1 MDKLDRL
8 DRMVM
13 KYVILAALFIL
24 VIFNYQ
30 NIFQMIREFW
40 DIIAPVVYGFVF
52 AYILNLIMVMYEGIW
67 FPESDN
73 EYLNRVRRPVSIILA
88 LITVI
93 IVIVLIL
100 WLIIPQL
107 ISLVQTLLENLPIM
121 VAYVQRII
129 DDLEQ
134 VYPEIDTI
142 ISNLNIN
149 WENIARDAA
158 SFANNI
164 LGSTFTTFQLLTSS
178 LFKLVIILV
187 VAIYALLSKEK
198 IQYQIKRMARAYLD
212 KNRYRRIGYVLRV
225 TNESFSSF
233 ITGMLLEA
241 IIYGS
246 LVTVG
251 MMLFN
256 FPYAGMIGALS
267 GALALVPMVGAI
279 LSALIGALLIF
290 VQNPIQGLVFL
301 IFNFLLQ
308 QIESNVIYPRVVG
321 GSIGLPGIWT
331 FIAVTI
337 GGGILGPSGFFL
349 GVPIASAVYKL
360 IRTDVEYRELD
371 QSKAVE
377 NDLSMSS

>member
-1 MDKLDRL
+1 MDKLGRL

-13 KYVILAALFIL
+13 KYVSLAAVFIL

-30 NIFQMIREFW
+30 HIFAGLRELW
-40 DIIAPVVYGFVF
+40 NVISPVVYGFVF
-52 AYILNLIMVMYEGIW
+52 AYILNLIMVMYEGFW
-67 FPESDN
+67 FPETDN
-73 EYLNRVRRPVSIILA
+73 ELLIRARRPVSILLA

-93 IVIVLIL
+93 IVIVLVL

-107 ISLVQTLLENLPIM
+107 ISLVQTLLENLPLM
-121 VAYVQRII
+121 VEYIQRWIE
-129 DDLEQ
+129 DLEDI
-134 VYPEIDTI
+134 YPQIDTLVN
-142 ISNLNIN
+142 NLNIN

-178 LFKLVIILV
+178 LFRLVIILV
-187 VAIYALLSKEK
+187 VAIYALFSKEK
-198 IQYQIKRMARAYLD
+198 IQRQVKRVLRAYMKRD
-212 KNRYRRIGYVLRV
+212 HFRRLKYVLRV

-233 ITGMLLEA
+233 ITGMLIEA
-241 IIYGS
+241 IIYGT

-251 MMLFN
+251 MMIFN

-279 LSALIGALLIF
+279 LSAVIGTMLIF
-290 VQNPIQGLVFL
+290 VQNPIQGLF
-301 IFNFLLQ
+301 FLLFNIVLQ
-308 QIESNVIYPRVVG
+308 QLESNAIYPRIVG

-337 GGGILGPSGFFL
+337 GGGILGPAGFFL
-349 GVPIASAVYKL
+349 GVPIASVIYKL
-360 IRTDVEYRELD
+360 IRSNVEYKEHYYELD
-371 QSKAVE
+371 HESE
-377 NDLSMSS
+377 LTF

>member
-1 MDKLDRL
+1 MDKLGRL

-13 KYVILAALFIL
+13 KYVILGAVFIL

-30 NIFQMIREFW
+30 HIFYGISEFW
-40 DIIAPVVYGFVF
+40 NIISPVVYGFVF
-52 AYILNLIMVMYEGIW
+52 SYILNLIMVMYEGVW
-67 FPESDN
+67 FPETNN
-73 EYLNRVRRPVSIILA
+73 EHLLRLRRPISILLA

-93 IVIVLIL
+93 IVIVLVL

-107 ISLVQTLLENLPIM
+107 ISLVQTLLENLPLMIT
-121 VAYVQRII
+121 YIQRWIE
-129 DDLEQ
+129 DLEQ
-134 VYPEIDTI
+134 IYPEIDTLI
-142 ISNLNIN
+142 NNLNIN

-164 LGSTFTTFQLLTSS
+164 LGSTFTTFQILTSS
-178 LFKLVIILV
+178 LFRLVIILV
-187 VAIYALLSKEK
+187 VAIYALFSKEK
-198 IQYQIKRMARAYLD
+198 LQNQVKRLAKAYLKKD
-212 KNRYRRIGYVLRV
+212 RYRRLGYIMRV

-233 ITGMLLEA
+233 ITGMLIEA

-246 LVTVG
+246 LVTIG
-251 MMLFN
+251 MMIFN

-279 LSALIGALLIF
+279 LSAIIGTLLIF
-290 VQNPIQGLVFL
+290 VQNPIQGLFFL
-301 IFNFLLQ
+301 LFNIILQ

-337 GGGILGPSGFFL
+337 GGGILGPAGFFL
-349 GVPIASAVYKL
+349 GVPIASAIYKL
-360 IRTDVEYRELD
+360 ISSDIEYREHQLIVNPD
-371 QSKAVE
+371 NNLRQI
-377 NDLSMSS
+377 

>member
-1 MDKLDRL
+1 MDKLGRL

-13 KYVILAALFIL
+13 KYVSLAAVFIL

-30 NIFQMIREFW
+30 HIFAGLRELW
-40 DIIAPVVYGFVF
+40 NVISPVVYGFVF
-52 AYILNLIMVMYEGIW
+52 AYILNLIMVMYEGFW
-67 FPESDN
+67 FPETDN
-73 EYLNRVRRPVSIILA
+73 ELLIRARRPVSILLA

-93 IVIVLIL
+93 IVIVLVL

-107 ISLVQTLLENLPIM
+107 ISLVQTLLENLPLMIE
-121 VAYVQRII
+121 YIQRWIE
-129 DDLEQ
+129 DLEDI
-134 VYPEIDTI
+134 YPQIDTLVN
-142 ISNLNIN
+142 NLNIN

-178 LFKLVIILV
+178 LFRLVIILV
-187 VAIYALLSKEK
+187 VAIYALFSKEK
-198 IQYQIKRMARAYLD
+198 IQRQVKRVLRAYMKRD
-212 KNRYRRIGYVLRV
+212 HFRRLKYVLRV

-233 ITGMLLEA
+233 ITGMLIEA
-241 IIYGS
+241 IIYGT

-251 MMLFN
+251 MMIFN

-279 LSALIGALLIF
+279 LSAVIGTMLIF
-290 VQNPIQGLVFL
+290 VQNPIQGLF
-301 IFNFLLQ
+301 FLLFNIVLQ
-308 QIESNVIYPRVVG
+308 QLESNAIYPRIVG

-337 GGGILGPSGFFL
+337 GGGILGPAGFFL
-349 GVPIASAVYKL
+349 GVPIASVIYKL
-360 IRTDVEYRELD
+360 IRSNVEYKEHYYELD
-371 QSKAVE
+371 HESE
-377 NDLSMSS
+377 LTF

>member
-1 MDKLDRL
+1 MDKLGRL

-13 KYVILAALFIL
+13 KYVSLAAVFIL

-30 NIFQMIREFW
+30 HIFAGLRELW
-40 DIIAPVVYGFVF
+40 DVISPVVYGFVF
-52 AYILNLIMVMYEGIW
+52 AYILNLIMVMYEGFW
-67 FPESDN
+67 FPETDN
-73 EYLNRVRRPVSIILA
+73 ELLIRARRPVSILLA

-93 IVIVLIL
+93 IVIVLVL

-107 ISLVQTLLENLPIM
+107 ISLVQTLLENLPLM
-121 VAYVQRII
+121 VEYIQRWIE
-129 DDLEQ
+129 DLEDI
-134 VYPEIDTI
+134 YPQIDTLVN
-142 ISNLNIN
+142 NLNIN

-178 LFKLVIILV
+178 LFRLVVILV
-187 VAIYALLSKEK
+187 VAIYALFSKEK
-198 IQYQIKRMARAYLD
+198 IQRQVKRVLRAYMKRD
-212 KNRYRRIGYVLRV
+212 HFRRLKYVLRV

-233 ITGMLLEA
+233 ITGMLIEA
-241 IIYGS
+241 IIYGT

-251 MMLFN
+251 MMIFN

-279 LSALIGALLIF
+279 LSAVIGTMLIF
-290 VQNPIQGLVFL
+290 VQNPIQGLF
-301 IFNFLLQ
+301 FLLFNIVLQ
-308 QIESNVIYPRVVG
+308 QLESNAIYPRIVG

-337 GGGILGPSGFFL
+337 GGGILGPAGFFL
-349 GVPIASAVYKL
+349 GVPIASVIYKL
-360 IRTDVEYRELD
+360 IRSNVEYKEHYYELD
-371 QSKAVE
+371 HGNE
-377 NDLSMSS
+377 LTF

>member
-1 MDKLDRL
+1 MDKLGRL

-13 KYVILAALFIL
+13 KYVSLAAVFIL

-30 NIFQMIREFW
+30 HIFAGLRELW
-40 DIIAPVVYGFVF
+40 DVISPVVYGFVF
-52 AYILNLIMVMYEGIW
+52 AYILNLIMVMYEGFW
-67 FPESDN
+67 FPETDN
-73 EYLNRVRRPVSIILA
+73 ELLIRARRPVSILLA

-93 IVIVLIL
+93 IVIVLVL

-107 ISLVQTLLENLPIM
+107 ISLVQTLLENLPLM
-121 VAYVQRII
+121 VEYIQRWIE
-129 DDLEQ
+129 DLEDI
-134 VYPEIDTI
+134 YPQIDTLVN
-142 ISNLNIN
+142 NLNIN

-178 LFKLVIILV
+178 LFRLVVILV
-187 VAIYALLSKEK
+187 VAIYALFSKEK
-198 IQYQIKRMARAYLD
+198 IQRQVKRVLRAYMKRD
-212 KNRYRRIGYVLRV
+212 HFRRLKYVLRV

-233 ITGMLLEA
+233 ITGMLIEA
-241 IIYGS
+241 IIYGT

-251 MMLFN
+251 MMIFN

-279 LSALIGALLIF
+279 LSAVIGTMLIF
-290 VQNPIQGLVFL
+290 VQNPIQGLF
-301 IFNFLLQ
+301 FLLFNIVLQ
-308 QIESNVIYPRVVG
+308 QLESNAIYPRIVG

-337 GGGILGPSGFFL
+337 GGGILGPAGFFL
-349 GVPIASAVYKL
+349 GVPIASVIYKL
-360 IRTDVEYRELD
+360 IRSNVEYKEHYYELD
-371 QSKAVE
+371 HESE
-377 NDLSMSS
+377 LIF

>member
-1 MDKLDRL
+1 MDKLGRL

-13 KYVILAALFIL
+13 KYVSLAAVFIL

-30 NIFQMIREFW
+30 HIFAGLRELW
-40 DIIAPVVYGFVF
+40 DVISPVVYGFVF
-52 AYILNLIMVMYEGIW
+52 AYILNLIMVMYEGFW
-67 FPESDN
+67 FPETDN
-73 EYLNRVRRPVSIILA
+73 ELLIRARRPVSILLA

-93 IVIVLIL
+93 IVIVLVL

-107 ISLVQTLLENLPIM
+107 ISLVQTLLENLPLM
-121 VAYVQRII
+121 VEYIQRWIE
-129 DDLEQ
+129 DLEDI
-134 VYPEIDTI
+134 YPQIDTLVN
-142 ISNLNIN
+142 NLNIN

-178 LFKLVIILV
+178 LFRLVVILV
-187 VAIYALLSKEK
+187 VAIYALFSKEK
-198 IQYQIKRMARAYLD
+198 IQRQVKRVLRAYMKRD
-212 KNRYRRIGYVLRV
+212 HFRRLKYVLRV

-233 ITGMLLEA
+233 ITGMLIEA
-241 IIYGS
+241 IIYGT

-251 MMLFN
+251 MMIFN

-279 LSALIGALLIF
+279 LSAVIGTMLIF
-290 VQNPIQGLVFL
+290 VQNPIQGLF
-301 IFNFLLQ
+301 FLLFNIVLQ
-308 QIESNVIYPRVVG
+308 QLESNAIYPRIVG

-337 GGGILGPSGFFL
+337 GGGILGPAGFFL
-349 GVPIASAVYKL
+349 GVPIASVIYKL
-360 IRTDVEYRELD
+360 IRSNVEYKEHYYELD
-371 QSKAVE
+371 HESE
-377 NDLSMSS
+377 LTF

>member
-1 MDKLDRL
+1 MDKLGRL

-13 KYVILAALFIL
+13 KYVSLAAVFIL

-30 NIFQMIREFW
+30 HIFAGLRELW
-40 DIIAPVVYGFVF
+40 DVISPVVYGFVF
-52 AYILNLIMVMYEGIW
+52 AYILNLIMVMYEGFW
-67 FPESDN
+67 FPETDN
-73 EYLNRVRRPVSIILA
+73 ELLIRARRPVSILLA

-93 IVIVLIL
+93 IVIVLVL

-107 ISLVQTLLENLPIM
+107 ISLVQTLLENLPLM
-121 VAYVQRII
+121 VEYIQRWIE
-129 DDLEQ
+129 DLEEI
-134 VYPEIDTI
+134 YPQIDTLI
-142 ISNLNIN
+142 NNLNIN

-178 LFKLVIILV
+178 LFRLVVILV
-187 VAIYALLSKEK
+187 VAIYALFSKEK
-198 IQYQIKRMARAYLD
+198 LQRQVKRVLRAYMKRD
-212 KNRYRRIGYVLRV
+212 HFRRLKYVLRV

-233 ITGMLLEA
+233 ITGMLIEA
-241 IIYGS
+241 IIYGT

-251 MMLFN
+251 MMIFN

-279 LSALIGALLIF
+279 LSAVIGTMLIF
-290 VQNPIQGLVFL
+290 VQNPIQGLF
-301 IFNFLLQ
+301 FLLFNIVLQ
-308 QIESNVIYPRVVG
+308 QLESNAIYPRIVG

-337 GGGILGPSGFFL
+337 GGGILGPAGFFL
-349 GVPIASAVYKL
+349 GVPIASVIYKL
-360 IRTDVEYRELD
+360 IRSNVEYKEHYYELD
-371 QSKAVE
+371 HESE
-377 NDLSMSS
+377 LTF

>member
-13 KYVILAALFIL
+13 KYVSLAAVFIL

-30 NIFQMIREFW
+30 HIFAGLRELW
-40 DIIAPVVYGFVF
+40 DVISPVVYGFVF
-52 AYILNLIMVMYEGIW
+52 AYILNLIMVMYEGFW
-67 FPESDN
+67 FPETDN
-73 EYLNRVRRPVSIILA
+73 ELLIRARRPVSILLA

-93 IVIVLIL
+93 IVIVLVL

-107 ISLVQTLLENLPIM
+107 ISLVQTLLENLPLM
-121 VAYVQRII
+121 VEYIQRWIE
-129 DDLEQ
+129 DLEEI
-134 VYPEIDTI
+134 YPQIDTLI
-142 ISNLNIN
+142 NNLNIN

-178 LFKLVIILV
+178 LFRLVVILV
-187 VAIYALLSKEK
+187 VAIYALFSKEK
-198 IQYQIKRMARAYLD
+198 IQRQVKRVLRAYMKRD
-212 KNRYRRIGYVLRV
+212 HFRRLKYVLRV

-233 ITGMLLEA
+233 ITGMLIEA
-241 IIYGS
+241 IIYGT

-251 MMLFN
+251 MMIFN

-279 LSALIGALLIF
+279 LSAVIGTMLIF
-290 VQNPIQGLVFL
+290 VQNPIQGLF
-301 IFNFLLQ
+301 FLLFNIVLQ
-308 QIESNVIYPRVVG
+308 QLESNAIYPRIVG

-337 GGGILGPSGFFL
+337 GGGILGPAGFFL
-349 GVPIASAVYKL
+349 GVPIASVIYKL
-360 IRTDVEYRELD
+360 IRSNVEYKEHHYELD
-371 QSKAVE
+371 HGNE
-377 NDLSMSS
+377 LTF

>member
-1 MDKLDRL
+1 MDKLGRL

-13 KYVILAALFIL
+13 KYVSLAAVFIL

-30 NIFQMIREFW
+30 HIFAGLRELW
-40 DIIAPVVYGFVF
+40 DVISPVVYGFVF
-52 AYILNLIMVMYEGIW
+52 AYILNLIMVMYEGVW
-67 FPESDN
+67 FPETDN
-73 EYLNRVRRPVSIILA
+73 ELLIRARRPVSILLA

-93 IVIVLIL
+93 IVIVLVL

-107 ISLVQTLLENLPIM
+107 ISLVQTLLENLPLM
-121 VAYVQRII
+121 VEYIQRWIE
-129 DDLEQ
+129 DLEDI
-134 VYPEIDTI
+134 YPQIDTLLN
-142 ISNLNIN
+142 NLNIN

-178 LFKLVIILV
+178 LFRLVVILV
-187 VAIYALLSKEK
+187 VAIYALFSKEK
-198 IQYQIKRMARAYLD
+198 IQRQVKRVLRAYMKRD
-212 KNRYRRIGYVLRV
+212 HFRRLKYVLRV

-233 ITGMLLEA
+233 ITGMLIEA
-241 IIYGS
+241 IIYGT

-251 MMLFN
+251 MMIFN

-279 LSALIGALLIF
+279 LSAVIGTMLIF
-290 VQNPIQGLVFL
+290 VQNPIQGLF
-301 IFNFLLQ
+301 FLLFNIVLQ
-308 QIESNVIYPRVVG
+308 QLESNAIYPRIVG

-337 GGGILGPSGFFL
+337 GGGILGPAGFFL
-349 GVPIASAVYKL
+349 GVPIASVIYKL
-360 IRTDVEYRELD
+360 IRSNVEYKEHYYELD
-371 QSKAVE
+371 HESE
-377 NDLSMSS
+377 LTF

>member
-13 KYVILAALFIL
+13 KYVSLAAVFIL

-30 NIFQMIREFW
+30 HIFAGLRELW
-40 DIIAPVVYGFVF
+40 DVISPVVYGFVF
-52 AYILNLIMVMYEGIW
+52 AYILNLIMVMYEGFW
-67 FPESDN
+67 FPETDN
-73 EYLNRVRRPVSIILA
+73 ELLIRARRPVSILLA

-93 IVIVLIL
+93 IVIVLVL

-107 ISLVQTLLENLPIM
+107 ISLVQTLLENLPLM
-121 VAYVQRII
+121 VEYIQRWIE
-129 DDLEQ
+129 DLEDI
-134 VYPEIDTI
+134 YPQIDTLVN
-142 ISNLNIN
+142 NLNIN

-178 LFKLVIILV
+178 LFRLVVILV
-187 VAIYALLSKEK
+187 VAIYALFSKEK
-198 IQYQIKRMARAYLD
+198 IQRQVKRVLRAYMKRD
-212 KNRYRRIGYVLRV
+212 HFRRLKYVLRV

-233 ITGMLLEA
+233 ITGMLIEA
-241 IIYGS
+241 IIYGT

-251 MMLFN
+251 MMIFN

-279 LSALIGALLIF
+279 LSAVIGTMLIF
-290 VQNPIQGLVFL
+290 VQNPIQGLF
-301 IFNFLLQ
+301 FLLFNIVLQ
-308 QIESNVIYPRVVG
+308 QLESNAIYPRIVG

-337 GGGILGPSGFFL
+337 GGGILGPAGFFL
-349 GVPIASAVYKL
+349 GVPIASVIYKL
-360 IRTDVEYRELD
+360 IRSNVEYKEHYYELD
-371 QSKAVE
+371 HESE
-377 NDLSMSS
+377 LTF

>member
-1 MDKLDRL
+1 MDKLGRL

-13 KYVILAALFIL
+13 KYVSLAAVFIL

-30 NIFQMIREFW
+30 HIFAGLRELW
-40 DIIAPVVYGFVF
+40 DVISPVVYGFVF
-52 AYILNLIMVMYEGIW
+52 AYILNLIMVMYEGVW
-67 FPESDN
+67 FPETDN
-73 EYLNRVRRPVSIILA
+73 ELLIRARRPVSILLA

-93 IVIVLIL
+93 IVIVLVL

-107 ISLVQTLLENLPIM
+107 ISLVQTLLENLPLM
-121 VAYVQRII
+121 VEYIQRWIE
-129 DDLEQ
+129 DLEEI
-134 VYPEIDTI
+134 YPQIDTLVN
-142 ISNLNIN
+142 NLNIN

-178 LFKLVIILV
+178 LFRLVVILV
-187 VAIYALLSKEK
+187 VAIYALFSKEK
-198 IQYQIKRMARAYLD
+198 IQRQVKRVLRAYMKRD
-212 KNRYRRIGYVLRV
+212 HFRRLKYVLRV

-233 ITGMLLEA
+233 ITGMLIEA
-241 IIYGS
+241 IIYGT

-251 MMLFN
+251 MMIFN

-279 LSALIGALLIF
+279 LSAVIGTMLIF
-290 VQNPIQGLVFL
+290 VQNPIQGLF
-301 IFNFLLQ
+301 FLLFNIVLQ
-308 QIESNVIYPRVVG
+308 QLESNAIYPRIVG

-337 GGGILGPSGFFL
+337 GGGILGPAGFFL
-349 GVPIASAVYKL
+349 GVPIASVIYKL
-360 IRTDVEYRELD
+360 IRSNVEYKEHYYELD
-371 QSKAVE
+371 HESE
-377 NDLSMSS
+377 LIF

>member
-1 MDKLDRL
+1 MDKLGRL

-13 KYVILAALFIL
+13 KYVSLAAVFIL

-30 NIFQMIREFW
+30 HIFAGLRELW
-40 DIIAPVVYGFVF
+40 DVISPVVYGFVF
-52 AYILNLIMVMYEGIW
+52 AYILNLIMVMYEGFW
-67 FPESDN
+67 FPETDD
-73 EYLNRVRRPVSIILA
+73 ELLIRARRPVSILLA

-93 IVIVLIL
+93 IVIVLVL

-107 ISLVQTLLENLPIM
+107 ISLVQTLLENLPLM
-121 VAYVQRII
+121 VEYIQRWIE
-129 DDLEQ
+129 DLEDI
-134 VYPEIDTI
+134 YPQIDTLVN
-142 ISNLNIN
+142 NLNIN

-178 LFKLVIILV
+178 LFRLVVILV
-187 VAIYALLSKEK
+187 VAIYALFSKEK
-198 IQYQIKRMARAYLD
+198 IQRQVKRVLRAYMKRD
-212 KNRYRRIGYVLRV
+212 HFRRLKYVLRV

-233 ITGMLLEA
+233 ITGMLIEA
-241 IIYGS
+241 IIYGT

-251 MMLFN
+251 MMIFN

-279 LSALIGALLIF
+279 LSAVIGTMLIF
-290 VQNPIQGLVFL
+290 VQNPIQGLF
-301 IFNFLLQ
+301 FLLFNIVLQ
-308 QIESNVIYPRVVG
+308 QLESNAIYPRIVG

-337 GGGILGPSGFFL
+337 GGGILGPAGFFL
-349 GVPIASAVYKL
+349 GVPIASVIYKL
-360 IRTDVEYRELD
+360 IRSNVEYKEHYYELD
-371 QSKAVE
+371 HGNE
-377 NDLSMSS
+377 LTF

>member
-1 MDKLDRL
+1 MDKLGRL

-13 KYVILAALFIL
+13 KYVSLAAVFIL

-30 NIFQMIREFW
+30 HIFAGLRELW
-40 DIIAPVVYGFVF
+40 DVISPVVYGFVF
-52 AYILNLIMVMYEGIW
+52 AYILNLIMVMYEGFW
-67 FPESDN
+67 FLETDN
-73 EYLNRVRRPVSIILA
+73 ELLIRARRPVSILLA

-93 IVIVLIL
+93 IVIVLVL

-107 ISLVQTLLENLPIM
+107 ISLVQTLLENLPLM
-121 VAYVQRII
+121 VEYIQRWIE
-129 DDLEQ
+129 DLEEI
-134 VYPEIDTI
+134 YPQIDTLI
-142 ISNLNIN
+142 NNLNIN

-178 LFKLVIILV
+178 LFRLVVILV
-187 VAIYALLSKEK
+187 VAIYALFSKEK
-198 IQYQIKRMARAYLD
+198 IQRQVKRVLRAYMKRD
-212 KNRYRRIGYVLRV
+212 HFRRLKYVLRV

-233 ITGMLLEA
+233 ITGMLIEA
-241 IIYGS
+241 IIYGT

-251 MMLFN
+251 MMIFN

-279 LSALIGALLIF
+279 LSAVIGTMLIF
-290 VQNPIQGLVFL
+290 VQNPIQGLF
-301 IFNFLLQ
+301 FLLFNIVLQ
-308 QIESNVIYPRVVG
+308 QLESNAIYPRIVG

-337 GGGILGPSGFFL
+337 GGGILGPAGFFL
-349 GVPIASAVYKL
+349 GVPIASVIYKL
-360 IRTDVEYRELD
+360 IRSNVEYKEHYYELD
-371 QSKAVE
+371 HESE
-377 NDLSMSS
+377 LTF

>member
-1 MDKLDRL
+1 MDKLGRL

-13 KYVILAALFIL
+13 KYVSLAAVFIL

-30 NIFQMIREFW
+30 HIFAGLRELW
-40 DIIAPVVYGFVF
+40 DVISPVVYGFVF
-52 AYILNLIMVMYEGIW
+52 AYILNLIMVMYEGFW
-67 FPESDN
+67 FPETDN
-73 EYLNRVRRPVSIILA
+73 ELLIRARRPVSILLA

-93 IVIVLIL
+93 IVIVLVL

-107 ISLVQTLLENLPIM
+107 ISLVQTLLENLPLM
-121 VAYVQRII
+121 VEYIQRWIE
-129 DDLEQ
+129 DLEEI
-134 VYPEIDTI
+134 YPQIDTLVN
-142 ISNLNIN
+142 NLNIN

-178 LFKLVIILV
+178 LFRLVIILV
-187 VAIYALLSKEK
+187 VAIYALFSKEK
-198 IQYQIKRMARAYLD
+198 IQRQVKRVLRAYMKRD
-212 KNRYRRIGYVLRV
+212 HFRRLKYVLRV

-233 ITGMLLEA
+233 ITGMLIEA
-241 IIYGS
+241 IIYGT

-251 MMLFN
+251 MMIFN

-279 LSALIGALLIF
+279 LSAVIGTMLIF
-290 VQNPIQGLVFL
+290 VQNPIQGLF
-301 IFNFLLQ
+301 FLLFNIVLQ
-308 QIESNVIYPRVVG
+308 QLESNAIYPRIVG

-337 GGGILGPSGFFL
+337 GGGILGPAGFFL
-349 GVPIASAVYKL
+349 GVPIASVIYKL
-360 IRTDVEYRELD
+360 IRSNVEYKEHYYELD
-371 QSKAVE
+371 HESE
-377 NDLSMSS
+377 LTF

>member
-13 KYVILAALFIL
+13 KYVSLAAVFIL

-30 NIFQMIREFW
+30 HIFAGLRELW
-40 DIIAPVVYGFVF
+40 DVISPVVYGFVF
-52 AYILNLIMVMYEGIW
+52 AYILNLIMVMYEGFW
-67 FPESDN
+67 FPETDN
-73 EYLNRVRRPVSIILA
+73 ELLIRARRPVSILLA

-93 IVIVLIL
+93 IVIVLVL

-107 ISLVQTLLENLPIM
+107 ISLVQTLLENLPLM
-121 VAYVQRII
+121 VEYIQRWIE
-129 DDLEQ
+129 DLEEI
-134 VYPEIDTI
+134 YPQIDTLI
-142 ISNLNIN
+142 NNLNIN

-178 LFKLVIILV
+178 LFRLVIILV
-187 VAIYALLSKEK
+187 VAIYALFSKEK
-198 IQYQIKRMARAYLD
+198 IQRQVKRVLRAYMKID
-212 KNRYRRIGYVLRV
+212 HFRRLKYVLRV

-233 ITGMLLEA
+233 ITGMLIEA
-241 IIYGS
+241 IIYGT

-251 MMLFN
+251 MMIFN

-279 LSALIGALLIF
+279 LSAVIGTMLIF
-290 VQNPIQGLVFL
+290 VQNPIQGLF
-301 IFNFLLQ
+301 FLLFNIVLQ
-308 QIESNVIYPRVVG
+308 QLESNAIYPRIVG

-337 GGGILGPSGFFL
+337 GGGILGPAGFFL
-349 GVPIASAVYKL
+349 GVPIASVIYKL
-360 IRTDVEYRELD
+360 IRSNVEYKEHYYELD
-371 QSKAVE
+371 HESE
-377 NDLSMSS
+377 LTF

>member
-1 MDKLDRL
+1 MDKLGRL

-13 KYVILAALFIL
+13 KYVSLAAVFIL

-30 NIFQMIREFW
+30 HIFAGLRELW
-40 DIIAPVVYGFVF
+40 DVISPVVYGFVF
-52 AYILNLIMVMYEGIW
+52 AYILNLIMVMYEGVW
-67 FPESDN
+67 FPETDD
-73 EYLNRVRRPVSIILA
+73 ELLIRARRPVSILLA

-93 IVIVLIL
+93 IVIVLVL

-107 ISLVQTLLENLPIM
+107 ISLVQTLLENLPLM
-121 VAYVQRII
+121 VEYIQRWIE
-129 DDLEQ
+129 DLEEI
-134 VYPEIDTI
+134 YPQIDTLLN
-142 ISNLNIN
+142 NLNIN

-178 LFKLVIILV
+178 LFRLVVILV
-187 VAIYALLSKEK
+187 VAIYALFSKEK
-198 IQYQIKRMARAYLD
+198 IQRQVKLVLRAYMKRD
-212 KNRYRRIGYVLRV
+212 HFRRLKYVLRV

-233 ITGMLLEA
+233 ITGMLIEA
-241 IIYGS
+241 IIYGT

-251 MMLFN
+251 MMIFN

-279 LSALIGALLIF
+279 LSAVIGTMLIF
-290 VQNPIQGLVFL
+290 VQNPIQGLF
-301 IFNFLLQ
+301 FLLFNIVLQ
-308 QIESNVIYPRVVG
+308 QLESNAIYPRIVG

-337 GGGILGPSGFFL
+337 GGGILGPAGFFL
-349 GVPIASAVYKL
+349 GVPIASVIYKL
-360 IRTDVEYRELD
+360 IRSNVEYKEHYYELD
-371 QSKAVE
+371 HESE
-377 NDLSMSS
+377 LTF

>member
-13 KYVILAALFIL
+13 KYVSLAAVFIL

-30 NIFQMIREFW
+30 HIFAGLRELW
-40 DIIAPVVYGFVF
+40 DVISPVVYGFVF
-52 AYILNLIMVMYEGIW
+52 AYILNLIMVMYEGFW
-67 FPESDN
+67 FPETDN
-73 EYLNRVRRPVSIILA
+73 ELLIRARRPVSILLA

-93 IVIVLIL
+93 IVIVLVL

-107 ISLVQTLLENLPIM
+107 ISLVQTLLENLPLM
-121 VAYVQRII
+121 VEYIQRWIE
-129 DDLEQ
+129 DLEDI
-134 VYPEIDTI
+134 YPQIDTLVN
-142 ISNLNIN
+142 NLNIN

-178 LFKLVIILV
+178 LFRLVVILV
-187 VAIYALLSKEK
+187 VAIYALFSKEK
-198 IQYQIKRMARAYLD
+198 IQRQVKRVLRAYMKRD
-212 KNRYRRIGYVLRV
+212 HFRRLKYVLRV

-233 ITGMLLEA
+233 ITGMLIEA
-241 IIYGS
+241 IIYGT

-251 MMLFN
+251 MMIFN

-279 LSALIGALLIF
+279 LSAVIGTMLIF
-290 VQNPIQGLVFL
+290 VQNPIQGLF
-301 IFNFLLQ
+301 FLLFNIVLQ
-308 QIESNVIYPRVVG
+308 QLESNAIYPRIVG

-337 GGGILGPSGFFL
+337 GGGILGPAGFFL
-349 GVPIASAVYKL
+349 GVPIASVIYKL
-360 IRTDVEYRELD
+360 IRSNVEYKEHYYELD
-371 QSKAVE
+371 HGNE
-377 NDLSMSS
+377 LTF

>member
-1 MDKLDRL
+1 MDKLGRL

-13 KYVILAALFIL
+13 KYVSLAAVFIL

-30 NIFQMIREFW
+30 HIFAGLRELW
-40 DIIAPVVYGFVF
+40 DVISPVVYGFVF
-52 AYILNLIMVMYEGIW
+52 AYILNLIMVMYEGVW
-67 FPESDN
+67 FPETDN
-73 EYLNRVRRPVSIILA
+73 ELLIRARRPVSILLA

-93 IVIVLIL
+93 IVIVLVL

-107 ISLVQTLLENLPIM
+107 ISLVQTLLENLPLM
-121 VAYVQRII
+121 VEYIQRWIE
-129 DDLEQ
+129 DLEEI
-134 VYPEIDTI
+134 YPQIDTLVN
-142 ISNLNIN
+142 NLNIN

-178 LFKLVIILV
+178 LFRLVVILV
-187 VAIYALLSKEK
+187 VAIYALFSKEK
-198 IQYQIKRMARAYLD
+198 IQRQVKRVLRAYMKRD
-212 KNRYRRIGYVLRV
+212 HFRRLKYVLRV

-233 ITGMLLEA
+233 ITGMLIEA
-241 IIYGS
+241 IIYGT

-251 MMLFN
+251 MMIFN

-279 LSALIGALLIF
+279 LSAVIGTMLIF
-290 VQNPIQGLVFL
+290 VQNPIQGLF
-301 IFNFLLQ
+301 FLLFNIVLQ
-308 QIESNVIYPRVVG
+308 QLESNAIYPRIVG

-337 GGGILGPSGFFL
+337 GGGILGPAGFFL
-349 GVPIASAVYKL
+349 GVPIASVIYKL
-360 IRTDVEYRELD
+360 IRSNVEYKEHYYELD
-371 QSKAVE
+371 HESE
-377 NDLSMSS
+377 LTF

>member
-1 MDKLDRL
+1 MDKLGRL

-13 KYVILAALFIL
+13 KYVILAAVFIL

-30 NIFQMIREFW
+30 HIFAGLRELW
-40 DIIAPVVYGFVF
+40 DVISPVVYGFVF
-52 AYILNLIMVMYEGIW
+52 AYILNLIMVMYEGFW
-67 FPESDN
+67 FPETDN
-73 EYLNRVRRPVSIILA
+73 ELLIRARRPVSILLA

-93 IVIVLIL
+93 IVIVLVL

-107 ISLVQTLLENLPIM
+107 ISLVQTLLENLPLM
-121 VAYVQRII
+121 VEYIQRWIE
-129 DDLEQ
+129 DLEEI
-134 VYPEIDTI
+134 YPQIDTLI
-142 ISNLNIN
+142 NNLNIN
-149 WENIARDAA
+149 WESIARDAA

-178 LFKLVIILV
+178 LFRLVVILV
-187 VAIYALLSKEK
+187 VAIYALSSKEK
-198 IQYQIKRMARAYLD
+198 IQRQVKRVLRAYMKRD
-212 KNRYRRIGYVLRV
+212 HFRRLKYVLRV

-233 ITGMLLEA
+233 ITGMLIEA

-251 MMLFN
+251 MMIFN

-279 LSALIGALLIF
+279 LSAVIGTMLIF
-290 VQNPIQGLVFL
+290 VQNPIQGLF
-301 IFNFLLQ
+301 FLLFNIVLQ
-308 QIESNVIYPRVVG
+308 QLESNAIYPRIVG

-337 GGGILGPSGFFL
+337 GGGILGPAGFIL
-349 GVPIASAVYKL
+349 GVPIASVIYKL
-360 IRTDVEYRELD
+360 IRSNVEYKEHHYELD
-371 QSKAVE
+371 HESE
-377 NDLSMSS
+377 LTF

>member
-13 KYVILAALFIL
+13 KYVSLAAVFIL

-30 NIFQMIREFW
+30 HIFAGLRELW
-40 DIIAPVVYGFVF
+40 DVISPVVYGFVF
-52 AYILNLIMVMYEGIW
+52 AYILNLIMVMYEGFW
-67 FPESDN
+67 FPETDD
-73 EYLNRVRRPVSIILA
+73 ELLIRARRPVSILLA

-93 IVIVLIL
+93 IVIVLVL

-107 ISLVQTLLENLPIM
+107 ISLVQTLLENLPLM
-121 VAYVQRII
+121 VEYIQRWIE
-129 DDLEQ
+129 DLEDI
-134 VYPEIDTI
+134 YPQIDTLI
-142 ISNLNIN
+142 NNLNIN

-178 LFKLVIILV
+178 LFRLVVILV
-187 VAIYALLSKEK
+187 VAIYALFSKEK
-198 IQYQIKRMARAYLD
+198 IQRQVKRVLRAYMKRD
-212 KNRYRRIGYVLRV
+212 HFRRLKYVLRV

-233 ITGMLLEA
+233 ITGMLIEA
-241 IIYGS
+241 IIYGT

-251 MMLFN
+251 MMIFN

-279 LSALIGALLIF
+279 LSAVIGTMLIF
-290 VQNPIQGLVFL
+290 VQNPIQGLF
-301 IFNFLLQ
+301 FLLFNIVLQ
-308 QIESNVIYPRVVG
+308 QLESNAIYPRIVG

-337 GGGILGPSGFFL
+337 GGGILGPAGFFL
-349 GVPIASAVYKL
+349 GVPIASVIYKL
-360 IRTDVEYRELD
+360 IRSNVEYKEHYYELD
-371 QSKAVE
+371 HESE
-377 NDLSMSS
+377 LTF

>member
-13 KYVILAALFIL
+13 KYVSLAAVFIL

-30 NIFQMIREFW
+30 HIFAGLRELW
-40 DIIAPVVYGFVF
+40 DVISPVVYGFVF
-52 AYILNLIMVMYEGIW
+52 AYILNLIMVMYEGFW
-67 FPESDN
+67 FLETDN
-73 EYLNRVRRPVSIILA
+73 ELLIRARRPVSILLA

-93 IVIVLIL
+93 IVIVLVL

-107 ISLVQTLLENLPIM
+107 ISLVQTLLENLPLM
-121 VAYVQRII
+121 VEYIQRWIE
-129 DDLEQ
+129 DLEEI
-134 VYPEIDTI
+134 YPQIDTLI
-142 ISNLNIN
+142 NNLNIN

-178 LFKLVIILV
+178 LFRLVVILV
-187 VAIYALLSKEK
+187 VAIYALFSKEK
-198 IQYQIKRMARAYLD
+198 IQRQVKRVLRAYMKRD
-212 KNRYRRIGYVLRV
+212 HFRRLKYVLRV

-233 ITGMLLEA
+233 ITGMLIEA
-241 IIYGS
+241 IIYGT

-251 MMLFN
+251 MMIFN

-279 LSALIGALLIF
+279 LSAVIGTMLIF
-290 VQNPIQGLVFL
+290 VQNPIQGLF
-301 IFNFLLQ
+301 FLLFNIVLQ
-308 QIESNVIYPRVVG
+308 QLESNAIYPRIVG

-337 GGGILGPSGFFL
+337 GGGILGPAGFFL
-349 GVPIASAVYKL
+349 GVPIASVIYKL
-360 IRTDVEYRELD
+360 IRSNVEYKEHYYELD
-371 QSKAVE
+371 HESE
-377 NDLSMSS
+377 LTF

>member
-1 MDKLDRL
+1 MDKLGRL

-13 KYVILAALFIL
+13 KYVSLAAVFIL

-30 NIFQMIREFW
+30 HIFAGLRELW
-40 DIIAPVVYGFVF
+40 DVISPVVYGFVF
-52 AYILNLIMVMYEGIW
+52 AYILNLIMVMYEGVW
-67 FPESDN
+67 FPETDN
-73 EYLNRVRRPVSIILA
+73 ELLIRARRPVSILLA

-93 IVIVLIL
+93 IVIVLVL

-107 ISLVQTLLENLPIM
+107 ISLVQTLLENLPLM
-121 VAYVQRII
+121 VEYIQRWIE
-129 DDLEQ
+129 DLEDI
-134 VYPEIDTI
+134 YPQIDTLVN
-142 ISNLNIN
+142 NLNIN

-178 LFKLVIILV
+178 LFRLVVILV
-187 VAIYALLSKEK
+187 VAIYALFSKEK
-198 IQYQIKRMARAYLD
+198 IQRQVKRVLRAYMKRD
-212 KNRYRRIGYVLRV
+212 HFRRLKYVLRV

-233 ITGMLLEA
+233 ITGMLIEA
-241 IIYGS
+241 IIYGT

-251 MMLFN
+251 MMIFN

-279 LSALIGALLIF
+279 LSAVIGTMLIF
-290 VQNPIQGLVFL
+290 VQNPIQGLF
-301 IFNFLLQ
+301 FLLFNIVLQ
-308 QIESNVIYPRVVG
+308 QLESNAIYPRIVG

-337 GGGILGPSGFFL
+337 GGGILGPAGFFL
-349 GVPIASAVYKL
+349 GVPIASVIYKL
-360 IRTDVEYRELD
+360 IRSNVEYKEHYYELD
-371 QSKAVE
+371 HESE
-377 NDLSMSS
+377 LTF

>member
-1 MDKLDRL
+1 MDKLGRL

-13 KYVILAALFIL
+13 KYVSLAAVFIL

-30 NIFQMIREFW
+30 HIFAGLRELW
-40 DIIAPVVYGFVF
+40 DVISPVVYGFVF
-52 AYILNLIMVMYEGIW
+52 AYILNLIMVMYEGFW
-67 FPESDN
+67 FPETDN
-73 EYLNRVRRPVSIILA
+73 ELLIRARRPVSILLA

-93 IVIVLIL
+93 IVIVLVL

-107 ISLVQTLLENLPIM
+107 ISLVQTLLENLPLM
-121 VAYVQRII
+121 VEYIQRWIE
-129 DDLEQ
+129 DLEEI
-134 VYPEIDTI
+134 YPQIDTLI
-142 ISNLNIN
+142 NNLNIN

-178 LFKLVIILV
+178 LFRLVVILV
-187 VAIYALLSKEK
+187 VAIYALFSKEK
-198 IQYQIKRMARAYLD
+198 IQRQVKRVLRAYMKRD
-212 KNRYRRIGYVLRV
+212 HFRRLKYVLRV

-233 ITGMLLEA
+233 ITGMLIEA
-241 IIYGS
+241 IIYGT

-251 MMLFN
+251 MMIFN

-279 LSALIGALLIF
+279 LSAVIGTMLIF
-290 VQNPIQGLVFL
+290 VQNPIQGLF
-301 IFNFLLQ
+301 FLLFNIVLQ
-308 QIESNVIYPRVVG
+308 QLESNAIYPRIVG

-337 GGGILGPSGFFL
+337 GGGILGPAGFFL
-349 GVPIASAVYKL
+349 GVPIASVIYKL
-360 IRTDVEYRELD
+360 IRSNVEYKEHHYELD
-371 QSKAVE
+371 HESE
-377 NDLSMSS
+377 LTF

>member
-1 MDKLDRL
+1 MDKLGRL

-13 KYVILAALFIL
+13 KYVSLAAVFIL

-30 NIFQMIREFW
+30 HIFAGLRELW
-40 DIIAPVVYGFVF
+40 DVISPVVYGFVF
-52 AYILNLIMVMYEGIW
+52 AYILNLIMVMYEGFW
-67 FPESDN
+67 FPETDN
-73 EYLNRVRRPVSIILA
+73 ELLIRARRPVSILLA

-93 IVIVLIL
+93 IVIVLVL

-107 ISLVQTLLENLPIM
+107 ISLVQTLLENLPLM
-121 VAYVQRII
+121 VEYIQRWIE
-129 DDLEQ
+129 DLEDI
-134 VYPEIDTI
+134 YPQIDTLI
-142 ISNLNIN
+142 NNLNIN

-178 LFKLVIILV
+178 LFRLVVILV
-187 VAIYALLSKEK
+187 VAIYALFSKEK
-198 IQYQIKRMARAYLD
+198 IQRQVKRVLRAYMKRD
-212 KNRYRRIGYVLRV
+212 HFRRLKYVLRV

-233 ITGMLLEA
+233 ITGMLIEA
-241 IIYGS
+241 IIYGT

-251 MMLFN
+251 MMIFN

-279 LSALIGALLIF
+279 LSAVIGTMLIF
-290 VQNPIQGLVFL
+290 VQNPIQGLF
-301 IFNFLLQ
+301 FLLFNIVLQ
-308 QIESNVIYPRVVG
+308 QLESNAIYPRIVG

-337 GGGILGPSGFFL
+337 GGGILGPAGFFL
-349 GVPIASAVYKL
+349 GVPIASVIYKL
-360 IRTDVEYRELD
+360 IRSNVEYKEHYYELD
-371 QSKAVE
+371 HGSE
-377 NDLSMSS
+377 LTF

>member
-1 MDKLDRL
+1 MDKLGRL

-13 KYVILAALFIL
+13 KYVILAAVFIL

-30 NIFQMIREFW
+30 HIFAGLRELW
-40 DIIAPVVYGFVF
+40 DVISPVVYGFVF
-52 AYILNLIMVMYEGIW
+52 AYILNLIMVMYEGFW
-67 FPESDN
+67 FPETDN
-73 EYLNRVRRPVSIILA
+73 ELLIRARRPVSILLA

-93 IVIVLIL
+93 IVIVLVL

-107 ISLVQTLLENLPIM
+107 ISLVQTLLENLPLM
-121 VAYVQRII
+121 VEYIQRWIE
-129 DDLEQ
+129 DLEDI
-134 VYPEIDTI
+134 YPQIDTLVN
-142 ISNLNIN
+142 NLNIN

-178 LFKLVIILV
+178 LFRLVVILV
-187 VAIYALLSKEK
+187 VAIYALFSKEK
-198 IQYQIKRMARAYLD
+198 IQRQVKRVLRAYM
-212 KNRYRRIGYVLRV
+212 KREYFRRLKYVLRV

-233 ITGMLLEA
+233 ITGMLIEA
-241 IIYGS
+241 IIYGT

-251 MMLFN
+251 MMIFN

-279 LSALIGALLIF
+279 LSAVIGTMLIF
-290 VQNPIQGLVFL
+290 VQNPIQGLF
-301 IFNFLLQ
+301 FLLFNIVLQ
-308 QIESNVIYPRVVG
+308 QLESNAIYPRIVG

-337 GGGILGPSGFFL
+337 GGGILGPAGFFL
-349 GVPIASAVYKL
+349 GVPIASVIYKL
-360 IRTDVEYRELD
+360 IRSNVEYKEHYYELD
-371 QSKAVE
+371 HESE
-377 NDLSMSS
+377 LTF

>member
-13 KYVILAALFIL
+13 KYVSLAAVFIL

-30 NIFQMIREFW
+30 HIFAGLRELW
-40 DIIAPVVYGFVF
+40 DVISPVVYGFVF
-52 AYILNLIMVMYEGIW
+52 AYILNLIMVMYEGFW
-67 FPESDN
+67 FPETDD
-73 EYLNRVRRPVSIILA
+73 ELLIRARRPVSILLA

-93 IVIVLIL
+93 IVIVLVL

-107 ISLVQTLLENLPIM
+107 ISLVQTLLENLPLM
-121 VAYVQRII
+121 VEYIQRWIE
-129 DDLEQ
+129 DLEEI
-134 VYPEIDTI
+134 YPQIDTLI
-142 ISNLNIN
+142 NNLNIN

-178 LFKLVIILV
+178 LFRLVIILV
-187 VAIYALLSKEK
+187 VAIYALFSKEK
-198 IQYQIKRMARAYLD
+198 IQRQVKRVLRAYMKRD
-212 KNRYRRIGYVLRV
+212 HFRRLKYVLRV

-233 ITGMLLEA
+233 ITGMLIEA
-241 IIYGS
+241 IIYGT

-251 MMLFN
+251 MMIFN

-279 LSALIGALLIF
+279 LSAVIGTMLIF
-290 VQNPIQGLVFL
+290 VQNPIQGLF
-301 IFNFLLQ
+301 FLLFNIVLQ
-308 QIESNVIYPRVVG
+308 QLESNAIYPRIVG

-337 GGGILGPSGFFL
+337 GGGILGPAGFFL
-349 GVPIASAVYKL
+349 GVPIASVIYKL
-360 IRTDVEYRELD
+360 IRSNVEYKEHYYELD
-371 QSKAVE
+371 HESE
-377 NDLSMSS
+377 LTF

>member
-1 MDKLDRL
+1 MDKLGRL

-13 KYVILAALFIL
+13 KYVSLAAVFIL

-30 NIFQMIREFW
+30 HIFAGLRELW
-40 DIIAPVVYGFVF
+40 DVISPVVYGFVF
-52 AYILNLIMVMYEGIW
+52 AYILNLIMVMYEGVW
-67 FPESDN
+67 FPETDN
-73 EYLNRVRRPVSIILA
+73 ELLIRARRPVSILLA

-93 IVIVLIL
+93 IVIVLVL

-107 ISLVQTLLENLPIM
+107 ISLVQTLLENLPLM
-121 VAYVQRII
+121 VEYIQRWIE
-129 DDLEQ
+129 DLEEI
-134 VYPEIDTI
+134 YPQIDTLLN
-142 ISNLNIN
+142 NLNIN

-178 LFKLVIILV
+178 LFRLVVILV
-187 VAIYALLSKEK
+187 VAIYALFSKEK
-198 IQYQIKRMARAYLD
+198 IQRQVKRVLRAYMKRD
-212 KNRYRRIGYVLRV
+212 HFRRLKYVLRV

-233 ITGMLLEA
+233 ITGMLIEA
-241 IIYGS
+241 IIYGT

-251 MMLFN
+251 MMIFN

-279 LSALIGALLIF
+279 LSAVIGTMLIF
-290 VQNPIQGLVFL
+290 VQNPIQGLF
-301 IFNFLLQ
+301 FLLFNIVLQ
-308 QIESNVIYPRVVG
+308 QLESNAIYPRIVG

-337 GGGILGPSGFFL
+337 GGGILGPAGFFL
-349 GVPIASAVYKL
+349 GVPIASVIYKL
-360 IRTDVEYRELD
+360 IRSNVEYKEHHYELD
-371 QSKAVE
+371 HESE
-377 NDLSMSS
+377 LTF